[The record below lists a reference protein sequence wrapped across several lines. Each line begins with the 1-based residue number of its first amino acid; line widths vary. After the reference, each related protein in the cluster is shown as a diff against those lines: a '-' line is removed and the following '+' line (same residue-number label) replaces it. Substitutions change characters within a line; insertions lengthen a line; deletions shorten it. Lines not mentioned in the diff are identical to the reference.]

1 VLRLHLPKS
10 GSKFQTYTMKENL
23 EILGNPDNGSF
34 RKQIIWNY
42 KKGKDISNA
51 SLWFR
56 KKLALIPF
64 NLLLFIVLITMLVV
78 ACRQRN
84 PADAITKRLEGI
96 WEFKKSTDTN
106 WLPAT
111 VPGTVHTDLLNNK
124 IINEPFYRDEETKLQ
139 WVGQQTWNYRTTFDV
154 EAEIIQKENILISFE
169 GLDTYAEIS
178 LNGRNLLKTNNMF
191 RTWQVDAKH
200 FLKETGNILEITF
213 LPSQQQDSL
222 KAAQLIYKLP
232 DNRVFSRKA
241 AYQSGWDWGPV
252 FITCGIWRPVT
263 IKAWDDLLIQN
274 IFISTDSLISGK
286 ATMRLEANILSGKDG
301 NAAFRFYVN
310 DKKTVCTKISLVKGI
325 NNLSFPFEVE
335 NPELWWS
342 NGLGEPHLYQA
353 EVRINNSGGFSAIK
367 NTSFGIRTVELVQE
381 PDSIGRSFYLK
392 LNGRSVFMKG
402 ANYIPSESF
411 TTRFTPE
418 RYKALVLSAKAAN
431 MNMLRVWGGGIYEN
445 DVFYDFCDENGI
457 LLWQD
462 FMFACNLYPGGEDF
476 FENVQKEAED
486 NIIRLR
492 NHPSLALWC
501 GNNEVDEAWH
511 NWGWQKQFGY
521 SEKDSSEIWNNYLR
535 VFHKIIP
542 DALQN
547 LDTDRPYH
555 PSSPANGWGRKES
568 METGDAHY
576 WGVWWGEQPFEIYTQ
591 KVGRFMS
598 EYGFQGMPA
607 MNSIKKYTLP
617 EDRKIGSPVMQ
628 VHQKHPRGT
637 ELINL
642 YMERDYIIPSGFEDY
657 IYVSQLLQAEGITT
671 AIEAH
676 RRNIPRCMGTLYWQ
690 LNDCWP
696 VTSWSSVDYYGNW
709 KALHYFAKEAFSQT
723 LVSPTLEDDN
733 MLVYVITDE
742 TKGFDAILKMKLIDF
757 EGENF
762 WEKDTNV
769 FINGNTSNLCF
780 QMPVV
785 DLLKN
790 HNKQKI
796 VLVAEI
802 VVQDQVISKNLFYFE
817 KPKNLL
823 LPAVDTEISVEKTD
837 EDYRISISAKS
848 LIKNLYLE
856 FPDIDGHFDR
866 NFVDVLPGEKMEVV
880 FETKHEIPNANLKPV
895 IWSLNEI
902 NSATDK

>member
-1 VLRLHLPKS
+1 MLLKTVEINHNIR
-10 GSKFQTYTMKENL
+10 QMKANICFNNWCFFVFIILFATGCQQNNSSDMIGKNL
-23 EILGNPDNGSF
+23 ESG
-34 RKQIIWNY
+34 
-42 KKGKDISNA
+42 
-51 SLWFR
+51 
-56 KKLALIPF
+56 
-64 NLLLFIVLITMLVV
+64 
-78 ACRQRN
+78 
-84 PADAITKRLEGI
+84 
-96 WEFKKSTDTN
+96 WEFKKSTDTT

-154 EAEIIQKENILISFE
+154 GAEIFQKENVILNFD
-169 GLDTYAEIS
+169 GLDTYAEIK
-178 LNGRNLLKTNNMF
+178 LNGQNILTCNNMF
-191 RTWQVDAKH
+191 RIWQVDAKP

-213 LPSQQQDSL
+213 LPSQQLDSL
-222 KAAQLIYKLP
+222 EAAQLTYKLP

-252 FITCGIWRPVT
+252 FITSGIWRPVS
-263 IKAWDDLLIQN
+263 IRAWDDLLIQN
-274 IFISTDSLISGK
+274 IYISTDSLLAGK
-286 ATMRLEANILSGKDG
+286 AIMQLEANILSGKDG

-325 NNLSFPFEVE
+325 NNFTFPFEVE

-342 NGLGEPHLYQA
+342 NGLGEAHLYQA
-353 EVRINNSGGFSAIK
+353 EVRINNNDGLAGIK
-367 NTSFGIRTVELVQE
+367 TTSFGIRKIELVQE
-381 PDSIGRSFYLK
+381 PDSIGRSFYFK
-392 LNGRSVFMKG
+392 LNGQPVFMKG

-418 RYKALVLSAKAAN
+418 EYKALVLSAKAAN
-431 MNMLRVWGGGIYEN
+431 MNMLRIWGGGIYEN
-445 DVFYDFCDENGI
+445 DVFYDLCDENGI
-457 LLWQD
+457 LVWQD
-462 FMFACNLYPGGEDF
+462 FMFACNMYPGGEDF
-476 FENVQKEAED
+476 FENVKHEAED
-486 NIIRLR
+486 NIVRLR

-535 VFHKIIP
+535 VFHQIFP
-542 DALQN
+542 DALQK
-547 LDTDRPYH
+547 LDPTRPYH

-568 METGDAHY
+568 METGDSHY

-598 EYGFQGMPA
+598 EYGFQGMPSIT
-607 MNSIKKYTLP
+607 SIKKYTLP
-617 EDRKIGSPVMQ
+617 DDRKIGTPVMQ

-642 YMERDYIIPSGFEDY
+642 YMERDFKIPAGFEDY

-676 RRNIPRCMGTLYWQ
+676 RRNMPRCMGTLYWQ

-723 LVSPTLEDDN
+723 LVSPTLEDNN

-742 TKGFDAILKMKLIDF
+742 TKGFDAVLKMKLIDF
-757 EGENF
+757 EGENI
-762 WEKDTNV
+762 WMKDTNV

-780 QMPVV
+780 WMPAN

-790 HNKQKI
+790 FDKRQI
-796 VLVAEI
+796 VLVAE
-802 VVQDQVISKNLFYFE
+802 VMVQSQVISKNLLYFE
-817 KPKNLL
+817 KPKNLIL
-823 LPAVDTEISVEKTD
+823 TAVDPEVRVEKTD
-837 EDYRISISAKS
+837 GGYRISISGKS

-856 FPDIDGHFDR
+856 FPDIDGHFNR
-866 NFVDVLPGEKMEVV
+866 NFVDVLPHEKVEVI
-880 FETKHEIPNANLKPV
+880 FETKSEIPNDNLKPV
-895 IWSLNEI
+895 VRTLNMI
-902 NSATDK
+902 NAKSGN